1 MSFEM
6 APNNFEVDF
15 EKISFNR
22 FEFPDRRI
30 FQDDIDPEI
39 QI

>member
-15 EKISFNR
+15 EQISFNR
-22 FEFPDRRI
+22 FEFPNGKM
-30 FQDDIDPEI
+30 FQDDRDPKI
-39 QI
+39 QV